1 MSSFETINLLSTLTL
16 PSFETIKSNISGQAP
31 PTVFL
36 TIFFLIGLYVFY
48 RWVLLPK
55 PLPGIPYDRV
65 AAKKVLGD
73 VPALRSDPDGLAEW
87 CSKQLA
93 KLETPICQALMGPDL
108 WQKPLVL
115 VADVGEARDIIL
127 GRSDFD
133 RSSYI
138 INRFPLFGDFHLNMK
153 TTEDWKLARQWSK
166 DLLTPQYLN
175 DVANPAIEL
184 ATRRLIELWE
194 GKGRLANGRAFD
206 MDRDVKGLNIDIIL
220 AFYFGDDM
228 ADSILAREAQ
238 HVKQLDASKLTI
250 GEHNAVIFPRA
261 KLHDFCEG
269 LIDISHKIA
278 SLYATPWPPALA
290 AWWTR
295 YVSPH
300 FRKYFAGKERFV
312 RQLLA
317 RAVER
322 TFGSKESKIKSG
334 LDHMVF
340 REGKAATKTGRTP
353 KYGKQVMVDEV
364 GTQFFL
370 SLVVF
375 ALLRLPLTC
384 HSLYIDVRSPG
395 CRSAHH
401 KCCYSLDSEVFGR
414 LPPCAGQAPR

>member
-1 MSSFETINLLSTLTL
+1 M
-16 PSFETIKSNISGQAP
+16 PSFDISFQTIKSTISGHVPQI
-31 PTVFL
+31 VFFTAFLL
-36 TIFFLIGLYVFY
+36 TGLYGLY

-65 AAKKVLGD
+65 AAKKLLGD
-73 VPALRSDPDGLAEW
+73 VPAMRSDPDGLADW
-87 CSKQLA
+87 CSKHLA
-93 KLETPICQALMGPDL
+93 KLETPICQAFMGPDFM
-108 WQKPLVL
+108 QKPIVL
-115 VADVGEARDIIL
+115 VADVGEARDVLL

-175 DVANPAIEL
+175 GVANPAIEL
-184 ATRRLIELWE
+184 ATHRLIELWE
-194 GKGRLANGRAFD
+194 GKSRLANGRAFD

-228 ADSILAREAQ
+228 TDSILVREAQ
-238 HVKQLDASKLTI
+238 RVKQLDGPNLVI
-250 GEHNAVIFPRA
+250 GEHNEIIFPRA

-269 LIDISHKIA
+269 LIDISHKVA

-300 FRKYFAGKERFV
+300 FRKYFAGKEKFV

-317 RAVER
+317 RAVQR
-322 TFGSKESKIKSG
+322 TYGNEESKIKSG
-334 LDHMVF
+334 LDHMVW
-340 REGKAATKTGRTP
+340 REGKAATKTGRKP

-364 GTQFFL
+364 GTRYFP
-370 SLVVF
+370 SLVMF
-375 ALLRLPLTC
+375 DP
-384 HSLYIDVRSPG
+384 
-395 CRSAHH
+395 
-401 KCCYSLDSEVFGR
+401 
-414 LPPCAGQAPR
+414 